1 MTKDL
6 LHDDLAE
13 GAVPFDPADYSRKA
27 NAAGLVDRVKAHGPW
42 YEELILS
49 QRGVPKVILA
59 NAIMA
64 LRKAPQWDNVLWHN
78 EFTTATVARQRP
90 PWEADKADW
99 RERQWTDHDDLM
111 AAEWLQHAGIYVG
124 HDIAAKAVQVVAGE
138 RPFHPVREYLD
149 SLNWDGICRMDNWVV
164 NYLGVETSAYARA
177 VGRRFLIAAVARIY
191 RPGCKA
197 DCALILEGEQGTWK
211 STALKTLTEPWF
223 TDEIADF
230 GSKDAAEQTVG
241 VWLVELA
248 ELGSLSRPEVGKIKA
263 FMSRSTD
270 RFRPAY
276 GRRVTEFPRQCVFA
290 GTVNDDDYL
299 RDETGGRRFW
309 PIKCGTIEIAKLAN
323 SRDQLWAEAT
333 EAYRSRE
340 PWWLDTDQLKRA
352 ASEPQA
358 ARYQG
363 DPWDCE
369 IRQYIEPTNEAGEP
383 ITEETKESVSV
394 GEILTKV
401 LQIEKG
407 RWSQHDLNRVARC
420 LKSMGWVRYQER
432 DGAKRT
438 WRYREKPVTSSD

>member
-1 MTKDL
+1 
-6 LHDDLAE
+6 
-13 GAVPFDPADYSRKA
+13 
-27 NAAGLVDRVKAHGPW
+27 
-42 YEELILS
+42 
-49 QRGVPKVILA
+49 
-59 NAIMA
+59 
-64 LRKAPQWDNVLWHN
+64 
-78 EFTTATVARQRP
+78 
-90 PWEADKADW
+90 
-99 RERQWTDHDDLM
+99 
-111 AAEWLQHAGIYVG
+111 
-124 HDIAAKAVQVVAGE
+124 
-138 RPFHPVREYLD
+138 
-149 SLNWDGICRMDNWVV
+149 VV
-164 NYLGVETSAYARA
+164 NYLGVETSAYAQA

-323 SRDQLWAEAT
+323 SRDQRWAEAT
-333 EAYRSRE
+333 EAYRRGE

-352 ASEPQA
+352 ASEQQA

-407 RWSQHDLNRVARC
+407 RWSQQDQNRVARC

-432 DGAKRT
+432 DGAKRS